1 MNTLIQDLRYALRQ
15 LRKSPGFT
23 ATAIIVLALG
33 IGANTA
39 MFSMVYGVMLRSL
52 PFNEPGQ
59 LYTLWERNLRMGYEQ
74 NPPAAGNFRDWRD
87 RNRVFEQIAAFDAS
101 RTFNL
106 AGRNNPERV
115 GGTAASPSLFELLGV
130 KPLVRRTF
138 SSQEDPLC
146 RDTLP
151 LFRYNLYHRPSIT

>member
-59 LYTLWERNLRMGYEQ
+59 LFTLWERNLKMGYEQ

-87 RNRVFEQIAAFDAS
+87 RNRVFEQVAAFDAS

-106 AGRNNPERV
+106 AGSNNPQRV
-115 GGTAASPSLFELLGV
+115 DGAAVSPSLFELLDGRFHLHDIRMV
-130 KPLVRRTF
+130 VGIPGLKLGETILF
-138 SSQEDPLC
+138 GSE
-146 RDTLP
+146 TLP
-151 LFRYNLYHRPSIT
+151 DHRT